1 MPTSKISWR
10 RYILWRSRQRRRG
23 PRPIPEDSGEQ
34 PRSGGIIQPTAQ
46 AVGTREQHALAP
58 SGAEEALKEK
68 CLTIALLFPG
78 QGSQA
83 VGMGKDLAEKYPL
96 ARQTFEEAD
105 EAVGM
110 KISQLCFEGPE
121 DQLRLTEITQ
131 PAILTVSVAAW
142 RVLNEK
148 GVKPDFVAGHSLGE
162 YSAHVCAGTIS
173 FADAVRTVRNRG
185 KYMQEAVPVG
195 TGSMAAI
202 LGMNMDAV
210 AGVCGDAAQGEVCE
224 LANIN
229 SPEQIVISGHTA
241 AVERGAKLAD
251 ERGAKRAKVLSVSA
265 PFHCSLMQPAQD
277 RLAVDL
283 QALKFSQAN
292 VPVISNV
299 YARPV
304 EDAESGREALVRQVT
319 GSVKWS
325 ESMQWF
331 VAKDVSTFIEVGPGK
346 VLCGLMRQIDRS
358 RKCMNVED
366 EASLQKTMESLAGAE
381 PAV

>member
-1 MPTSKISWR
+1 M
-10 RYILWRSRQRRRG
+10 
-23 PRPIPEDSGEQ
+23 
-34 PRSGGIIQPTAQ
+34 
-46 AVGTREQHALAP
+46 
-58 SGAEEALKEK
+58 
-68 CLTIALLFPG
+68 IAFLFPG

-83 VGMGKDLAEKYPL
+83 IGMGKDLAEKYPR
-96 ARQTFEEAD
+96 ARRTFEEAD
-105 EAVGM
+105 EALGM
-110 KISQLCFEGPE
+110 KLSQLCFEGPE

-162 YSAHVCAGTIS
+162 YSAHFAAGTIS

-202 LGMNMDAV
+202 LGMSFEDV
-210 AGVCGDAAQGEVCE
+210 VKVCADAAQGEVCE
-224 LANIN
+224 PANIN

-251 ERGAKRAKVLSVSA
+251 ERGAKRAKVLPVSA

-277 RLAVDL
+277 RLATDL
-283 QALKFSQAN
+283 QAMKFSQPS

-304 EDAESGREALVRQVT
+304 EDTESAREALVRQVT

-325 ESMQWF
+325 ESVLWLA
-331 VAKDVSTFIEVGPGK
+331 AKDVSTFIEVGPGK

-358 RKCMNVED
+358 RKTLNVED
-366 EASLQKTMESLAGAE
+366 DASLQKTMEFMGSTAA
-381 PAV
+381 